1 MRLRSWK
8 CLSCTIERAA
18 LARKKLLNPSHFDG
32 TALNEEPLPHW
43 KQTNVLTNVIN
54 LLTSSTKQR
63 ANTRAV
69 TRAYKRTNWAAGD
82 SSSGHGDISDFHF
95 AIGAKGERV
104 SFNKWAE
111 HRRRGEPQTP
121 AAVLS
126 RSYVTLMQTRL
137 SAADVQPGSD
147 GLLSHRRQHTA
158 VKPFNAHGTLGAGW
172 SIPAGLDANLRDTQ
186 RNVRQDGEDGGV
198 GMNEEAD

>member
-1 MRLRSWK
+1 MKSHCYTENRQMCWQMWSMCWPAV
-8 CLSCTIERAA
+8 LSKEATHELWQVPI
-18 LARKKLLNPSHFDG
+18 KG
-32 TALNEEPLPHW
+32 
-43 KQTNVLTNVIN
+43 QTGQQVIHPRVTV
-54 LLTSSTKQR
+54 TSC
-63 ANTRAV
+63 
-69 TRAYKRTNWAAGD
+69 
-82 SSSGHGDISDFHF
+82 DFCF

-111 HRRRGEPQTP
+111 HKRRGEPQTP

-147 GLLSHRRQHTA
+147 GVLSHWRQHTA
-158 VKPFNAHGTLGAGW
+158 VKPFNAHSTLGAGW
-172 SIPAGLDANLRDTQ
+172 SIPAGLDANLRDMQ